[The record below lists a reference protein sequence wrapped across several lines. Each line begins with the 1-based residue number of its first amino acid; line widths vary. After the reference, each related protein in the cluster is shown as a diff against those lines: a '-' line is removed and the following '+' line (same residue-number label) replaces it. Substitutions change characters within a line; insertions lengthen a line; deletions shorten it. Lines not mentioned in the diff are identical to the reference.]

1 MYVSA
6 FFIAKGMRTT
16 TEHTSGSVQRTGSGW
31 LFRFL
36 YDGEQRVT
44 IKRSINKKGGERWR
58 NV

>member
-1 MYVSA
+1 MYVSGL
-6 FFIAKGMRTT
+6 FIAKEMRTT

-44 IKRSINKKGGERWR
+44 IKRSINKKGGER
-58 NV
+58 